1 MGAVSV
7 TRSGIDV
14 CSVPM
19 AAAEA
24 RRKRGPAAGA
34 TREEVLA
41 RATAEFLAC
50 RRIDVQAIAADCGVG
65 RATIYRWYGSR
76 DQLIGEA
83 MLGVVSARIADARR
97 LIGGHG
103 AGALLD
109 TLDLVYRGLSAAP
122 HVRAFIERDR
132 TTALPLMTSS
142 SGPLHPRMIEIV
154 RGLIDE
160 EIAHGG
166 YAPPTDSATL
176 AYVLVRLAEG
186 LLFNYAQDDI
196 PKDLDHL
203 REVVA
208 ALLGAT

>member
-1 MGAVSV
+1 
-7 TRSGIDV
+7 
-14 CSVPM
+14 M
-19 AAAEA
+19 AAVERA
-24 RRKRGPAAGA
+24 RKRGPAAGA

-41 RATAEFLAC
+41 RTRADFLAG
-50 RRIDVQAIAADCGVG
+50 RRIDVQAIAGDCGVG
-65 RATIYRWYGSR
+65 RATIYRWFGSR

-83 MLGVVSARIADARR
+83 MLGVVAERVAEARR
-97 LIGGHG
+97 LVGGHG
-103 AGALLD
+103 ARALLD

-122 HVRAFIERDR
+122 HVRTFIERDR

-142 SGPLHPRMIEIV
+142 SGPLHPQMVATV

-166 YAPPTDSATL
+166 YEPPTDSATL

-208 ALLGAT
+208 ALLGARAA